1 MDNNYF
7 TVTWSPHPPEVMR
20 ENRQKYEQQM
30 DMHTDL
36 CDMISENAKLRWVK
50 TDTRRHDMHPHIKD
64 VYEEHSLDKMRKLA
78 EQVREILTY
87 VSTDYIPAIQRA
99 VMYDDLEVATMLLE
113 NGATPN
119 ACYSDQENAFEIAI
133 DRGNQCMIEL
143 LAYYGGIFSPMRL
156 HTLCRCKDQSY
167 TVNSIRYLL
176 NNGADPNKE
185 DVYSGVTPFMLA
197 AANSSLETVRL
208 LLEHGA
214 DITRIAKCGN
224 YTALIDAVLWNRK
237 KIVKYLVQQKGIH
250 KIIDVLDGRWG
261 HTPLIVA
268 CINGYTDIVNYLIS
282 AGANVNI
289 EDLEERSPLY
299 ISIMCERYGIVKQLL
314 KAGAYVNWVTK
325 DNGLSCI
332 HGAALVDDS
341 SIMYSLLKAGAN
353 PDIQDKKKNTALH
366 VSCINNHHACTAALL
381 QYNANP
387 NIQDNYGNSPLVN
400 ACDVD
405 SEECVRLLLHYN
417 ADPNIM
423 SEMSI
428 TPLHSACDSESTEI
442 VKMLVEAGAD
452 VNAQCF
458 DHTIP
463 IMMAVDHPEH
473 VRYLLS
479 KGANIHLVKLNGM
492 TALDYVYDFL
502 NDEEYEHNEYMLK
515 KIHEV
520 MDILTRETNWY
531 ERKYV
536 LKLPESTGIF
546 GNLPI
551 DLLPHIASF
560 LGAPNKERR
569 IKELEEMEEARQAK
583 GLESLDAP

>member
-1 MDNNYF
+1 MNITYHKI
-7 TVTWSPHPPEVMR
+7 TWSTDLPEVIR
-20 ENRQKYEQQM
+20 EARRKYEQQM
-30 DMHTDL
+30 DMHAEL

-50 TDTRRHDMHPHIKD
+50 TDTRRHDRHPHIKD
-64 VYEEHSLDKMRKLA
+64 IYEEHSLDKMKKLA
-78 EQVREILTY
+78 EQLGDILST

-99 VMYDDLEVATMLLE
+99 VTYDDLEVATMLLE

-119 ACYSDQENAFEIAI
+119 ACYSDQENVFEIAI

-156 HTLCRCKDQSY
+156 HTLCRCKDRSY
-167 TVNSIRYLL
+167 VVKSIQYLL

-185 DVYSGVTPFMLA
+185 DAYSGVTPLMLA
-197 AANSSLETVRL
+197 AVNSSMETVQL
-208 LLEHGA
+208 LFEYGA

-237 KIVKYLVQQKGIH
+237 KMVKYLVQQKGIH

-268 CINGYTDIVNYLIS
+268 CINGYTDIVNYLIR

-289 EDLEERSPLY
+289 EDVEERAPLY
-299 ISIMCERYGIVKQLL
+299 ISIVHGRYEIVKLLL

-325 DNGLSCI
+325 DNGYSCI
-332 HGAALVDDS
+332 HGAAIVNDS

-353 PDIQDKKKNTALH
+353 PDIQDKKMNTALH
-366 VSCINNHHACTAALL
+366 VSCINNHHACTTALL
-381 QYNANP
+381 QHNANP
-387 NIQDNYGNSPLVN
+387 NILDSTGDTPLIN
-400 ACDVD
+400 ACDAEA
-405 SEECVRLLLHYN
+405 EECVRILLHYN
-417 ADPNIM
+417 ADPNLASNM
-423 SEMSI
+423 NM
-428 TPLHSACDSESTEI
+428 TALHSACDSECTAI

-452 VNAQCF
+452 INAQCF
-458 DHTIP
+458 DHTTP
-463 IMMAVDHPEH
+463 IMMAVDHPEQ

-479 KGANIHLVKLNGM
+479 KGANIHLVNRNGL
-492 TALDYVYDFL
+492 TALDYVYEFL
-502 NDEEYEHNEYMLK
+502 NDEEYEHNDYILK
-515 KIHEV
+515 KIYEV

-546 GNLPI
+546 GNIPV
-551 DLLPHIASF
+551 DLLRHIASF

-569 IKELEEMEEARQAK
+569 MKELDEMEEARQAK
-583 GLESLDAP
+583 GLDSLDES

>member
-1 MDNNYF
+1 MNNNYF

-20 ENRQKYEQQM
+20 EIRRKYDLQM
-30 DMHTDL
+30 DMHVEL

-50 TDTRRHDMHPHIKD
+50 TDTQRHDRHPHIKD
-64 VYEEHSLDKMRKLA
+64 IYEEHSLDKMKKLA
-78 EQVREILTY
+78 EQLGDILST

-99 VMYDDLEVATMLLE
+99 VTYDDLEVATMLLE

-185 DVYSGVTPFMLA
+185 DVYSGVTPLMLA
-197 AANSSLETVRL
+197 AANSSLETVRM

-214 DITRIAKCGN
+214 DITRISKCGN

-299 ISIMCERYGIVKQLL
+299 ISIMCERYGIVKLLL

-325 DNGLSCI
+325 DKGLSCI

-366 VSCINNHHACTAALL
+366 VSCINNHHTCTTALL

-400 ACDVD
+400 ACDAD
-405 SEECVRLLLHYN
+405 SEECVRLLLQYN

-423 SEMSI
+423 SEMSM
-428 TPLHSACDSESTEI
+428 TPLHSACDSESTAI

-458 DHTIP
+458 DQTIP

-479 KGANIHLVKLNGM
+479 KGANIHLVNRNGL
-492 TALDYVYDFL
+492 TALDYVYEFL

-536 LKLPESTGIF
+536 LKLPESMGIF

-569 IKELEEMEEARQAK
+569 MKELEEMEEAWQAK
-583 GLESLDAP
+583 GLESLDEP

>member
-1 MDNNYF
+1 MNNNYF
-7 TVTWSPHPPEVMR
+7 TVTWPPHPLEVIDEVR
-20 ENRQKYEQQM
+20 RRYEQQM
-30 DMHTDL
+30 DMHAEL

-50 TDTRRHDMHPHIKD
+50 TDTWRHDRHPHIKD
-64 VYEEHSLDKMRKLA
+64 IYEEHSLDKMKKLA
-78 EQVREILTY
+78 EQLGDILST

-99 VMYDDLEVATMLLE
+99 VTYDDLEVATMLLE

-133 DRGNQCMIEL
+133 DRGNQYMIEL

-156 HTLCRCKDQSY
+156 HSLCRCKDRCY
-167 TVNSIRYLL
+167 LVKSIRYLL

-185 DVYSGVTPFMLA
+185 DEYSGVTPLMIA
-197 AANSSLETVRL
+197 AVNSSLETVQL
-208 LLEHGA
+208 LFEHGA

-237 KIVKYLVQQKGIH
+237 KMVKYLVQQKGIH

-268 CINGYTDIVNYLIS
+268 CMNGYTDIVSYLIY

-289 EDLEERSPLY
+289 EDAEERAPLY
-299 ISIMCERYGIVKQLL
+299 ISIVYERYDIVKMLL

-325 DNGLSCI
+325 DKGYSCI
-332 HGAALVDDS
+332 HGAAIVNDS
-341 SIMYSLLKAGAN
+341 SIMYSLLRAGAN

-366 VSCINNHHACTAALL
+366 VTCINNHDTCTRALL
-381 QYNANP
+381 QYKANP
-387 NIQDNYGNSPLVN
+387 NIQDTKGDTPLIH
-400 ACDVD
+400 ACDAE
-405 SEECVRLLLHYN
+405 SEECVRILLHYN
-417 ADPNIM
+417 ADPNIASNTNM
-423 SEMSI
+423 
-428 TPLHSACDSESTEI
+428 TALHSACDSEKMAL
-442 VKMLVEAGAD
+442 VKLLVEAGAD
-452 VNAQCF
+452 INAQCF
-458 DHTIP
+458 DHTTP
-463 IMMAVDHPEH
+463 IMMAVDHPDQ

-479 KGANIHLVKLNGM
+479 KGANIHLVNRNGL
-492 TALDYVYDFL
+492 TALDYTYEFL
-502 NDEEYEHNEYMLK
+502 NDEEYEHGEDTLK
-515 KIHEV
+515 NTYEV
-520 MDILTRETNWY
+520 MDILTRETNWN

-551 DLLPHIASF
+551 DLLPYIASF

-569 IKELEEMEEARQAK
+569 MKELEEMEEARQAK
-583 GLESLDAP
+583 ELESLEDP

>member
-1 MDNNYF
+1 MNNNYF

-20 ENRQKYEQQM
+20 EIRRKYDLQM
-30 DMHTDL
+30 DMHVEL
-36 CDMISENAKLRWVK
+36 CDMISENAKLRWVN
-50 TDTRRHDMHPHIKD
+50 TDTQRHDRHPHIKD
-64 VYEEHSLDKMRKLA
+64 IYEEHSLDKMKKLA
-78 EQVREILTY
+78 EQLGDILST

-99 VMYDDLEVATMLLE
+99 VTYDDLEVATMLLE

-185 DVYSGVTPFMLA
+185 DVYSGVTPLMLA
-197 AANSSLETVRL
+197 AANSSLETVRM

-214 DITRIAKCGN
+214 DITRISKCGN

-299 ISIMCERYGIVKQLL
+299 ISIMCERYGIVKLLL

-325 DNGLSCI
+325 DKGLSCI

-366 VSCINNHHACTAALL
+366 VSCINNHHTCTTALL

-400 ACDVD
+400 ACDAD
-405 SEECVRLLLHYN
+405 SEECVRLLLQYN

-423 SEMSI
+423 SEMSM
-428 TPLHSACDSESTEI
+428 TPLHSACDSESTAI

-458 DHTIP
+458 DQTIP

-479 KGANIHLVKLNGM
+479 KGANIHLVNRNGL
-492 TALDYVYDFL
+492 TALDYVYEFL

-536 LKLPESTGIF
+536 LKLPESMGIF

-569 IKELEEMEEARQAK
+569 MKELEEMEEAWQAK
-583 GLESLDAP
+583 GLESLDEP